1 MKFFLW
7 QCFITSRL
15 MFKILFTVKN
25 VWKKQNSVYD
35 NFQKSTILTYT
46 ENLFLKYWEL
56 VLKEKKSPQSEDEK

>member
-1 MKFFLW
+1 
-7 QCFITSRL
+7 